1 MVNIWEFEM
10 FRKKGKELDEKRGVS
25 YHVAVFRNIFGGKDA
40 DYLTVLIDKTRMDYM
55 NNFINRMD
63 KRRKAKDW
71 KTNRNRWDLTKYNT
85 VKTEEVYKNL
95 DFKISSN

>member
-1 MVNIWEFEM
+1 
-10 FRKKGKELDEKRGVS
+10 
-25 YHVAVFRNIFGGKDA
+25 
-40 DYLTVLIDKTRMDYM
+40 MDYM

-71 KTNRNRWDLTKYNT
+71 ETNRNRWDLTKYNT